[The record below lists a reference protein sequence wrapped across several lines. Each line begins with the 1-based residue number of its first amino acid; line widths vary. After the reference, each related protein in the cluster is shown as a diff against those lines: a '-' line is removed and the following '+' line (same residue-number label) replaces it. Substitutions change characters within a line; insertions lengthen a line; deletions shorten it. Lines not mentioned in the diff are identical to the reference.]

1 MLGVMTGV
9 TYWSFV
15 RPFSRTSLKSP
26 RAAKGTTPSKK
37 EPAIITVSDDERERK
52 ERTPMFIFHLHFS
65 RV

>member
-1 MLGVMTGV
+1 MLGVITGV

-37 EPAIITVSDDERERK
+37 EPAIITISDDERGERAD
-52 ERTPMFIFHLHFS
+52 TDVYFSSSLS